1 MEDRIKMLEAL
12 SEKTKIE
19 IQSFV
24 TNSFLSEDDDRK
36 RKFYEILQKVMVESL
51 FATSRNLKK

>member
-12 SEKTKIE
+12 SEKTKME

-24 TNSFLSEDDDRK
+24 TNSFLSVDDDRK
-36 RKFYEILQKVMVESL
+36 IKFYEILQKVMIESL

>member
-12 SEKTKIE
+12 SEKTKTE

-24 TNSFLSEDDDRK
+24 TNSFLSVDDGRK
-36 RKFYEILQKVMVESL
+36 IKFYEILQKVMIESL

>member
-12 SEKTKIE
+12 SEKTKTE

>member
-12 SEKTKIE
+12 SEKTKME

-36 RKFYEILQKVMVESL
+36 IKFYEILQKVMIESL

>member
-12 SEKTKIE
+12 SEKTKME

-24 TNSFLSEDDDRK
+24 TNSFLSVDDGRK
-36 RKFYEILQKVMVESL
+36 IKFYEILQKVMIESL

>member
-12 SEKTKIE
+12 SEKTKME

-36 RKFYEILQKVMVESL
+36 RKFYEILQKVMIESL